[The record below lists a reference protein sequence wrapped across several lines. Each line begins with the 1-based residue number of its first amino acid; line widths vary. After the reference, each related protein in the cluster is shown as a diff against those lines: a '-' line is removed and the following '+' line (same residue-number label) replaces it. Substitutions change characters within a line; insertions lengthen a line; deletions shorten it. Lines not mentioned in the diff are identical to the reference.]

1 MKKSDFDFKNN
12 EFLNIKKKYE
22 SELKSKEEQILIMKM
37 NNDKIM
43 SLNDQKL
50 NYVEKEINSY
60 KDKYNNLLKESKAK
74 EEKLNKE
81 IIILTE
87 KNKKLK
93 IENEKFE
100 FFNDVTV
107 YNKHYLV
114 F

>member
-1 MKKSDFDFKNN
+1 
-12 EFLNIKKKYE
+12 
-22 SELKSKEEQILIMKM
+22 MKM

-50 NYVEKEINSY
+50 GYVEKEINSY
-60 KDKYNNLLKESKAK
+60 KDKYLSLLKDSKNK

-93 IENEKFE
+93 IENEKNE
-100 FFNDVTV
+100 NI
-107 YNKHYLV
+107 NKEQMNNNLNNLMKY
-114 F
+114 FKDNFKMQNEENASPER